1 MKLSDERGLN
11 SLKSNDPLG
20 MLGCGG
26 SICTSY
32 SMFVPPLMSVYV
44 SPRTCSIRH
53 GETYGI
59 SEFLRIMFVCSSL
72 FFRESLLIAFWFS
85 AALTCLKEKKAD
97 NPEIINA
104 AIATMRLIKVVVSEA
119 FILLIVCNSA
129 NE

>member
-32 SMFVPPLMSVYV
+32 SMSVPPLISTYV
-44 SPRTCSIRH
+44 SPRTCSIHH

-59 SEFLRIMFVCSSL
+59 SEFLRIMPVCSSL
-72 FFRESLLIAFWFS
+72 IFRESLLIAFWFS

-97 NPEIINA
+97 NPEITNA
-104 AIATMRLIKVVVSEA
+104 AIATMRLIKAVISEA
-119 FILLIVCNSA
+119 FILLIVCNSV

>member
-11 SLKSNDPLG
+11 FSKSKDPSE

-32 SMFVPPLMSVYV
+32 SMFVPSLISTYV

-72 FFRESLLIAFWFS
+72 FLESLYLSHFGF
-85 AALTCLKEKKAD
+85 
-97 NPEIINA
+97 
-104 AIATMRLIKVVVSEA
+104 
-119 FILLIVCNSA
+119 LLL
-129 NE
+129 